1 MDRNTGVAWRGTWR
15 VPVTKISSRR
25 NLLRAISTA
34 AAASAAG
41 LLLGESA
48 VAEPEVPRLAT
59 IANTEEFLLPG
70 PEGRTF
76 RIQVS
81 HPNPDDPSLSL
92 PIKGRKPVPVY
103 VLDGGGTF
111 GLFSTL
117 TRYMQWGGELPP
129 CLVVGIGYENE
140 QEAYDGDYRRYDLTP
155 PDPKWAGWPGDE
167 ETPEQ
172 VGGGPALREFLTD
185 TLCPLIEKRFDV
197 DSSDS
202 VLYGHSVGG
211 LFALNTMLETPGA
224 FRNILALSPSIW
236 FADRRFLKA
245 FEERLENSF
254 SFPGAV
260 AVYVGEREERIAG
273 ASAKMTSNVLD
284 LGRLVA
290 QHRSRFGRAAVRVLP
305 NESHHTILAPAIA
318 SGLQFLLS
326 PEKKRAETY

>member
-1 MDRNTGVAWRGTWR
+1 MENDHKMAF
-15 VPVTKISSRR
+15 SRR
-25 NLLRAISTA
+25 KFIRTISTT
-34 AAASAAG
+34 AAASATG
-41 LLLGESA
+41 LLFQESA
-48 VAEPEVPRLAT
+48 LAEPKAAQLAT

-70 PEGRTF
+70 PGGRTF

-81 HPNPDDPSLSL
+81 HPHPDDPSLSL

-155 PDPKWAGWPGDE
+155 PDPKWAGWYGDE

-172 VGGGPALREFLTD
+172 VGGGPALRKFLTD
-185 TLCPLIEKRFDV
+185 TLCPLIEERFDV

-202 VLYGHSVGG
+202 VLYGHSLGG

-224 FRNILALSPSIW
+224 FRNILALSPSLW
-236 FADRRFLKA
+236 FADSQFLKA
-245 FEERLENSF
+245 FEKRLENSF

-273 ASAKMTSNVLD
+273 AWAKMTSNVLD

-290 QHRSRFGRAAVRVLP
+290 QHRSSFGRAAVRVLP

-326 PEKKRAETY
+326 PERKRAETF

>member
-1 MDRNTGVAWRGTWR
+1 MENDNKMAF
-15 VPVTKISSRR
+15 SRR
-25 NLLRAISTA
+25 KFIRTISTT
-34 AAASAAG
+34 AAASATG
-41 LLLGESA
+41 LLFQESA
-48 VAEPEVPRLAT
+48 LAEPKAAQLAT

-70 PEGRTF
+70 PGGRTF

-81 HPNPDDPSLSL
+81 HPHPDDPSLSL

-129 CLVVGIGYENE
+129 CLVVGVGYENE
-140 QEAYDGDYRRYDLTP
+140 QEAYDKDYRRYDLTP
-155 PDPKWAGWPGDE
+155 PDPDWAGWPGE
-167 ETPEQ
+167 EGGPEQ

-202 VLYGHSVGG
+202 VLYGHSLGG

-245 FEERLENSF
+245 FEARLENSF

-273 ASAKMTSNVLD
+273 ARAKMTSNVLD

-290 QHRSRFGRAAVRVLP
+290 EHRSSFERAAVRVLP
-305 NESHHTILAPAIA
+305 NESHHTILAIA
-318 SGLQFLLS
+318 VTQGLQFLLS
-326 PEKKRAETY
+326 PESKRAETF